1 MDATFLGG
9 ERQDMS
15 SDGIALGQLE
25 GVYPLL
31 DLLQVGF
38 VLVGPDGGVR
48 HATGQGR
55 SLLGRRRVDAAA
67 LAGVLGDLAADL
79 VTPVLSGRVRA
90 TRWREHRFAAPDG
103 GEIEIAVRSVAV
115 DAAGARA
122 ALLAFYDISVEVGL
136 HRRYKALL
144 ARQEA
149 INDELRRRIAEE
161 LREHEDDLAQFGEL
175 LRVAPAIFASFV
187 GEAGAAVAA
196 IAAVAGAEA
205 LDDGA
210 AITALRESHTLKGN
224 ARGLGLHFI
233 AGRAHAVEDLIAE
246 ARREGAAAPPAEL
259 DPALS
264 DLRRAIERAV
274 AVRGGLAGDGDGG
287 GGDGDD
293 GAAALAEIGA
303 ALDLALAALDPG
315 HPERAR
321 LVRARATARRLAR
334 IPLSQLLHYL
344 RVTARAVAAATG
356 HEAPMVEVRGG
367 GVAVPRAVHD
377 ALHAAL
383 PHLVRNAIVH
393 GLEPDGER
401 IAAGKPAAGTITVEA
416 RVDGDRLV
424 VTLTDD
430 GRGIDRDRLAAA
442 LAATGGPDAARAVA
456 RRPPVPPRAVDPR
469 RRRPRRRPRHGRAR
483 RPRRPGRDWRDPG
496 RRQRARPGHDVHRDR
511 AAARRLRR
519 ATRPRRRPRRGPGS
533 RSRTGRGRG
542 PAWSRRRRR
551 RARALAPGRR
561 RRSRSRPR

>member
-1 MDATFLGG
+1 MDATLLGG
-9 ERQDMS
+9 ERQAMS

-38 VLVGPDGGVR
+38 VLVGPGGGVR
-48 HATGQGR
+48 HATGQAR

-67 LAGVLGDLAADL
+67 LAEVLGDLAADL

-115 DAAGARA
+115 DADGARA

-187 GEAGAAVAA
+187 AEAGAAVAA
-196 IAAVAGAEA
+196 IAVVAGAEA

-246 ARREGAAAPPAEL
+246 ARRDGAAAPPAEL
-259 DPALS
+259 DLALS

-274 AVRGGLAGDGDGG
+274 AVRGGLAGDGDGDG
-287 GGDGDD
+287 AGDDGDD
-293 GAAALAEIGA
+293 GAAALTELGA

-321 LVRARATARRLAR
+321 LERARATARRLAR

-344 RVTARAVAAATG
+344 RVTARAVAASTG
-356 HEAPMVEVRGG
+356 REAPIVEVRGG

-401 IAAGKPAAGTITVEA
+401 IAAGKPAAGTITVDA

-442 LAATGGPDAARAVA
+442 LAATGGAVPPELSLADLLFHPGLSTRVAADLDAGRGMGAPAARDALTAIGGTLVVA
-456 RRPPVPPRAVDPR
+456 
-469 RRRPRRRPRHGRAR
+469 
-483 RPRRPGRDWRDPG
+483 
-496 RRQRARPGHDVHRDR
+496 
-511 AAARRLRR
+511 
-519 ATRPRRRPRRGPGS
+519 S
-533 RSRTGRGRG
+533 
-542 PAWSRRRRR
+542 
-551 RARALAPGRR
+551 APGRGTTFTATVPVR
-561 RRSRSRPR
+561 AG